1 MTTDIL
7 TYIQNKMDS
16 FSKGQKRI
24 ASYIL
29 NNYDQAAFQTA
40 NVLGKTVD
48 VSESTVV
55 RFATLLGYSGYPE
68 MQKCLQEVVLN
79 RLTAPQRIEM
89 VEHRM
94 DREKVLETVLQA
106 DMERIRATAEEI
118 DAAAFE
124 AAIDLLL
131 SAGRIFV
138 VGVRAAAPVASFLGF
153 YLRYLA
159 EDVRVLTGDSVIEML
174 EQVTRIRPQDV
185 LIGISFP
192 RYCTVTR
199 RAMELAKSV
208 GCGTIALTDRRDSPI
223 ALRADAVLTAKSGMA
238 SLVDSMVAPM
248 SVVNALL
255 AAVASRSKPET
266 EQTLEKL
273 EEFWVDYHV
282 YEKTDE

>member
-89 VEHRM
+89 DENRM

-153 YLRYLA
+153 YLRYLV
-159 EDVRVLTGDSVIEML
+159 EDVRILTGDSVIEML

-238 SLVDSMVAPM
+238 SLADSMVAPM

-255 AAVASRSKPET
+255 AAVASRRKPET

>member
-89 VEHRM
+89 VENRM

-255 AAVASRSKPET
+255 AAVASRRKPET